1 MNPSSVCLL
10 RCFLRPPHGGGFTSG
25 LIPGAADNE
34 TCSLVEGRSLLR
46 CRLYAVIF
54 PSEIRVL
61 SPQLACLHVEGA
73 SGETSVQ
80 LTLTS
85 SNGNTSLIDKS
96 FQLDSLFTCIPF
108 QQNEEVCTINVVIK
122 MPQETLFKQTKVLLK
137 KERSSVVVQTDK
149 PIYKPGQTGKH
160 REGVSLNVKFQGM
173 SFNSFSQDPANN
185 RIGQWLNVTLNEGI
199 SEFSLPLSAEP
210 TLGDYKVWVKGKV
223 STFSVQEYVLPK
235 FEIRLHLPKAVMFN
249 QETIPVKV
257 CGKYTYG
264 KPVQGAYR
272 IKVCRE
278 YARPYLSHVPGL
290 RALYIVLGWLQT
302 LTNPFC
308 CLHVSFFYSL
318 FGRILQTFHIL
329 TFSFILHAGV
339 EMTTQSGAVIA
350 MMLEKV
356 SFVDADKMYRPGIP
370 YSGTV
375 RVTDVS
381 SHNIVLHAITIHSL
395 NVAVSDQNGY
405 ASFKLENTTFWGGQA
420 TLIVSNKS
428 NAQQRLF
435 IYSTLTYNCIEWT
448 ESSHSVTHFYS
459 RSKSFLKLRSLGNV
473 LPCEGQQEVQMD
485 YIINGAKLDM
495 ETKKLDFHYLVRL
508 PRKGNLINSM
518 MLPCI
523 NPGDLTGST
532 SFNFPLT
539 PDVSPNLRVL
549 AYILLPDGEI
559 AADSAKFTVQ
569 RCFKN
574 KVSVGFTP
582 DEVLP
587 GSDVSLQI
595 QADPGSLCGLR
606 VVDHSVILMKP
617 EKELTA
623 DKVRYS
629 SMFLYFKHN
638 QNKKIYPVPDRSKAV
653 LLYPPQA
660 AYARNPEYSICKE
673 GANKGCFPRQPNHN
687 KSFQC
692 AGRYLAQG
700 CVLKTHTCLF
710 VSSDCHFISHCC
722 GFLYRDSGSVVLHET
737 APDTITDWN
746 AGAFC
751 MGPSGFGLASPASLR
766 VFQPFFVDLTLPYS
780 VVRGESFTLKASV
793 FNYLKEWYQRQLTYK
808 HGDGSYSA
816 FGKSDKEGN
825 TWLTAFVVKSF
836 SKARPYIFI
845 DETHLNQSFNWL
857 KKHRKDDGCFQ
868 TIGKLFNTAL
878 KVPCLSPPPTL
889 YALSCLRKAAVDV
902 SNVYTQALLA
912 YTFTLA
918 EDTETRQILLEK
930 LEKQAVRKDGQL
942 HWERPSAK
950 PTSDHPFWYRAPSA
964 EVELTSYMLMTSLSG
979 PEKNLGRAS
988 EIVNWLSKQQNPYGG
1003 FSSTQ
1008 DTVVALHDAGDV
1020 TVTVRSQTGVQEFHV
1035 DNTNRLLLQKASLPD
1050 IPGDYTNVLILI
1062 IVFIRYTGPREK
1074 SNMALIE
1081 VKMLSGYIPVKIS
1094 VREVSHSLHGFQF
1107 LFNKQLQVISWGS
1120 CLCLSVLTAGEKQS
1134 NTEERDKQRHGH
1146 PVPE

>member
-108 QQNEEVCTINVVIK
+108 QIPNPSEQNEEVCTINVVIK

-173 SFNSFSQDPANN
+173 SSFPMIFNSFSQDPANN

-257 CGKYTYG
+257 CD
-264 KPVQGAYR
+264 
-272 IKVCRE
+272 
-278 YARPYLSHVPGL
+278 
-290 RALYIVLGWLQT
+290 IVLGWLQT

-395 NVAVSDQNGY
+395 NVA
-405 ASFKLENTTFWGGQA
+405 
-420 TLIVSNKS
+420 
-428 NAQQRLF
+428 
-435 IYSTLTYNCIEWT
+435 
-448 ESSHSVTHFYS
+448 
-459 RSKSFLKLRSLGNV
+459 
-473 LPCEGQQEVQMD
+473 
-485 YIINGAKLDM
+485 
-495 ETKKLDFHYLVRL
+495 
-508 PRKGNLINSM
+508 
-518 MLPCI
+518 
-523 NPGDLTGST
+523 DLTGST

-623 DKVRYS
+623 DK
-629 SMFLYFKHN
+629 
-638 QNKKIYPVPDRSKAV
+638 KKIYPVPDRSKAV

-889 YALSCLRKAAVDV
+889 Y
-902 SNVYTQALLA
+902 
-912 YTFTLA
+912 
-918 EDTETRQILLEK
+918 
-930 LEKQAVRKDGQL
+930 GQL

-1050 IPGDYTNVLILI
+1050 IPGDYTLTASGSGCVYVQTVLRYNVPPPRSDATF
-1062 IVFIRYTGPREK
+1062 VIRVEVKPDQCPEEAAKKLQLNIYTEYTGPREK

-1094 VREVSHSLHGFQF
+1094 VRELEKSKVIQRSEISSDMVTLYLNEIGHKSLHLPIMVVQDIEVKNLKPATVKVFDYYETG
-1107 LFNKQLQVISWGS
+1107 KGV
-1120 CLCLSVLTAGEKQS
+1120 C
-1134 NTEERDKQRHGH
+1134 
-1146 PVPE
+1146 

>member
-73 SGETSVQ
+73 SGETSPYM
-80 LTLTS
+80 
-85 SNGNTSLIDKS
+85 SLNKI
-96 FQLDSLFTCIPF
+96 FLLQIPNPSE
-108 QQNEEVCTINVVIK
+108 QNEEVCTINVVIK

-149 PIYKPGQTGKH
+149 PIYKPGQT
-160 REGVSLNVKFQGM
+160 VKFRVISLTENLQPEK
-173 SFNSFSQDPANN
+173 NQDPANN

-223 STFSVQEYVLPK
+223 STFSVQEYGEGHTDTLLPK

-290 RALYIVLGWLQT
+290 RALCTEINGKV
-302 LTNPFC
+302 
-308 CLHVSFFYSL
+308 
-318 FGRILQTFHIL
+318 RR
-329 TFSFILHAGV
+329 HAV
-339 EMTTQSGAVIA
+339 
-350 MMLEKV
+350 
-356 SFVDADKMYRPGIP
+356 
-370 YSGTV
+370 YSGG
-375 RVTDVS
+375 RAGIFRDFMFS
-381 SHNIVLHAITIHSL
+381 LLISCLAICRVLHGDHPLSSTQAR
-395 NVAVSDQNGY
+395 
-405 ASFKLENTTFWGGQA
+405 TTEEQ
-420 TLIVSNKS
+420 TQPILRLVVPDHS
-428 NAQQRLF
+428 NAYL
-435 IYSTLTYNCIEWT
+435 YL
-448 ESSHSVTHFYS
+448 SSFYS

-495 ETKKLDFHYLVRL
+495 ETKKLDFHYLL
-508 PRKGNLINSM
+508 ISKGSLWKSGTIEIPITSD
-518 MLPCI
+518 
-523 NPGDLTGST
+523 DLTGST

-889 YALSCLRKAAVDV
+889 CYDPLVADALSCLRKAAVDV

-1050 IPGDYTNVLILI
+1050 IPGDYTLTASGSGCVYVQTVLRYNVPPPRSDATF
-1062 IVFIRYTGPREK
+1062 VIRVEVKPDQCPEEAAKKLQLNIYTEYTGPREK

-1094 VREVSHSLHGFQF
+1094 VRELEKSKVIQRSEISSDMVTLYLNEIGHKSLHLPIMVVQDIEVKNLKPATVKVFDYYETG
-1107 LFNKQLQVISWGS
+1107 KGV
-1120 CLCLSVLTAGEKQS
+1120 C
-1134 NTEERDKQRHGH
+1134 
-1146 PVPE
+1146 

>member
-108 QQNEEVCTINVVIK
+108 QIPNPSEQNEEVCTINVVIK

-149 PIYKPGQTGKH
+149 PIYKPGQT
-160 REGVSLNVKFQGM
+160 VKFRVISLTENLQPEK
-173 SFNSFSQDPANN
+173 NQDPANN

-223 STFSVQEYVLPK
+223 STFSVQEYGEGHTDTRAPYSPLCHFMYFTLALCVLSAAQ
-235 FEIRLHLPKAVMFN
+235 IRDPPPPPESRHDFMFSLLISCLAICRVLHGDHPLSSTQARTTEEQTQPILRLVVPDHSN
-249 QETIPVKV
+249 
-257 CGKYTYG
+257 
-264 KPVQGAYR
+264 AYL
-272 IKVCRE
+272 
-278 YARPYLSHVPGL
+278 YLS
-290 RALYIVLGWLQT
+290 
-302 LTNPFC
+302 
-308 CLHVSFFYSL
+308 S
-318 FGRILQTFHIL
+318 
-329 TFSFILHAGV
+329 
-339 EMTTQSGAVIA
+339 
-350 MMLEKV
+350 
-356 SFVDADKMYRPGIP
+356 
-370 YSGTV
+370 
-375 RVTDVS
+375 
-381 SHNIVLHAITIHSL
+381 
-395 NVAVSDQNGY
+395 
-405 ASFKLENTTFWGGQA
+405 
-420 TLIVSNKS
+420 
-428 NAQQRLF
+428 
-435 IYSTLTYNCIEWT
+435 
-448 ESSHSVTHFYS
+448 FYS

-518 MLPCI
+518 MLP
-523 NPGDLTGST
+523 
-532 SFNFPLT
+532 F
-539 PDVSPNLRVL
+539 L

-617 EKELTA
+617 EKE
-623 DKVRYS
+623 
-629 SMFLYFKHN
+629 
-638 QNKKIYPVPDRSKAV
+638 SKAV

-793 FNYLKEWYQRQLTYK
+793 FNYLKECIKVQLTYK

-816 FGKSDKEGN
+816 FGKTRVLISR
-825 TWLTAFVVKSF
+825 AFIYYLSF
-836 SKARPYIFI
+836 FSVS
-845 DETHLNQSFNWL
+845 LQV
-857 KKHRKDDGCFQ
+857 DGLR
-868 TIGKLFNTAL
+868 GEDPLVAD
-878 KVPCLSPPPTL
+878 
-889 YALSCLRKAAVDV
+889 ALSCLRKAAVDV

-930 LEKQAVRKDGQL
+930 LEKQAVRKGEDGQL

-1050 IPGDYTNVLILI
+1050 IPGDYTLTASGSGCVYVQTVLRYNVPPPRSDATF
-1062 IVFIRYTGPREK
+1062 VIRVEVKPDQCPEEAAKKLQLNIYTEYTGPREK

-1120 CLCLSVLTAGEKQS
+1120 CLCLSDIEVKNLKPATVKVFDYYETGK
-1134 NTEERDKQRHGH
+1134 G
-1146 PVPE
+1146 VC

>member
-108 QQNEEVCTINVVIK
+108 Q

-160 REGVSLNVKFQGM
+160 REGVSLNGVPM
-173 SFNSFSQDPANN
+173 NSLSPQLVADPANN

-235 FEIRLHLPKAVMFN
+235 FEILLMIHKPGPKEFCLAICRVLHGDHPLSSTQARTTEEQTQPILRLVVPDHSN
-249 QETIPVKV
+249 
-257 CGKYTYG
+257 
-264 KPVQGAYR
+264 AYL
-272 IKVCRE
+272 
-278 YARPYLSHVPGL
+278 YLS
-290 RALYIVLGWLQT
+290 
-302 LTNPFC
+302 
-308 CLHVSFFYSL
+308 S
-318 FGRILQTFHIL
+318 
-329 TFSFILHAGV
+329 
-339 EMTTQSGAVIA
+339 
-350 MMLEKV
+350 
-356 SFVDADKMYRPGIP
+356 
-370 YSGTV
+370 
-375 RVTDVS
+375 
-381 SHNIVLHAITIHSL
+381 
-395 NVAVSDQNGY
+395 
-405 ASFKLENTTFWGGQA
+405 
-420 TLIVSNKS
+420 
-428 NAQQRLF
+428 
-435 IYSTLTYNCIEWT
+435 
-448 ESSHSVTHFYS
+448 FYS

-523 NPGDLTGST
+523 NPGGQRRQTPTT
-532 SFNFPLT
+532 S
-539 PDVSPNLRVL
+539 VYRVL

-623 DKVRYS
+623 DK
-629 SMFLYFKHN
+629 
-638 QNKKIYPVPDRSKAV
+638 KKIYPVPDRSKAV

-930 LEKQAVRKDGQL
+930 LEKQAVRKGEDGQL

-1008 DTVVALHDAGDV
+1008 VSPMDLDSTGKPVSGSIRRATFSDAGDV

-1050 IPGDYTNVLILI
+1050 IPGDYTLTASGSGCVYVQTVLRYNVPPPRSDATF
-1062 IVFIRYTGPREK
+1062 VIRVEVKPDQCPEEAAKKLQLNIYTEYTGPREK

-1120 CLCLSVLTAGEKQS
+1120 CFIFPTRGLYCCVVKVG
-1134 NTEERDKQRHGH
+1134 GF
-1146 PVPE
+1146 

>member
-61 SPQLACLHVEGA
+61 SPQLACL
-73 SGETSVQ
+73 
-80 LTLTS
+80 S
-85 SNGNTSLIDKS
+85 SLYAANMQECSTCSCSPRLMRWRMYLIKPYMSLNKI
-96 FQLDSLFTCIPF
+96 FLLQIPNPSE
-108 QQNEEVCTINVVIK
+108 QNEEVCTINVVIK

-160 REGVSLNVKFQGM
+160 REGVSLNGVPM
-173 SFNSFSQDPANN
+173 NSLSPQLVDPANN

-290 RALYIVLGWLQT
+290 RDFMFSLLIS
-302 LTNPFC
+302 
-308 CLHVSFFYSL
+308 CLAIC
-318 FGRILQTFHIL
+318 R
-329 TFSFILHAGV
+329 
-339 EMTTQSGAVIA
+339 
-350 MMLEKV
+350 
-356 SFVDADKMYRPGIP
+356 
-370 YSGTV
+370 
-375 RVTDVS
+375 
-381 SHNIVLHAITIHSL
+381 VLHGDHPLSSTQAR
-395 NVAVSDQNGY
+395 
-405 ASFKLENTTFWGGQA
+405 TTEEQ
-420 TLIVSNKS
+420 TQPILRLVVPDHS
-428 NAQQRLF
+428 NAYL
-435 IYSTLTYNCIEWT
+435 YL
-448 ESSHSVTHFYS
+448 SSFYS

-518 MLPCI
+518 MLPY
-523 NPGDLTGST
+523 LTGST

-816 FGKSDKEGN
+816 FGKTRVLISR
-825 TWLTAFVVKSF
+825 AFIYYLSF
-836 SKARPYIFI
+836 FSVS
-845 DETHLNQSFNWL
+845 LQV
-857 KKHRKDDGCFQ
+857 DGLR
-868 TIGKLFNTAL
+868 GEDPLVAD
-878 KVPCLSPPPTL
+878 
-889 YALSCLRKAAVDV
+889 ALSCLRKAAVDV

-1050 IPGDYTNVLILI
+1050 IPGDYTLTASGSGCVYVQTVLRYNVPPPRSDATF
-1062 IVFIRYTGPREK
+1062 VIRVEVKPDQCPEEAAKKLQLNIYTEYTGPREK

>member
-96 FQLDSLFTCIPF
+96 FQLDSLMHDI
-108 QQNEEVCTINVVIK
+108 QKVCTINVVIK

-160 REGVSLNVKFQGM
+160 REGVSLNEISPFYYL
-173 SFNSFSQDPANN
+173 SDPANN

-249 QETIPVKV
+249 QETIPVKDFMFSLLISCLAICRV
-257 CGKYTYG
+257 LHGDHPLSSTQARTTEEQTQ
-264 KPVQGAYR
+264 PILRLVVPDHSNAYL
-272 IKVCRE
+272 
-278 YARPYLSHVPGL
+278 YLS
-290 RALYIVLGWLQT
+290 
-302 LTNPFC
+302 
-308 CLHVSFFYSL
+308 S
-318 FGRILQTFHIL
+318 
-329 TFSFILHAGV
+329 
-339 EMTTQSGAVIA
+339 
-350 MMLEKV
+350 
-356 SFVDADKMYRPGIP
+356 
-370 YSGTV
+370 
-375 RVTDVS
+375 
-381 SHNIVLHAITIHSL
+381 
-395 NVAVSDQNGY
+395 
-405 ASFKLENTTFWGGQA
+405 
-420 TLIVSNKS
+420 
-428 NAQQRLF
+428 
-435 IYSTLTYNCIEWT
+435 
-448 ESSHSVTHFYS
+448 FYS

-629 SMFLYFKHN
+629 T
-638 QNKKIYPVPDRSKAV
+638 V

-889 YALSCLRKAAVDV
+889 Y
-902 SNVYTQALLA
+902 
-912 YTFTLA
+912 
-918 EDTETRQILLEK
+918 
-930 LEKQAVRKDGQL
+930 GQL

-1050 IPGDYTNVLILI
+1050 IPGDYTLTASGSGCVYVQTVLRYNVPPPRSDATF
-1062 IVFIRYTGPREK
+1062 VIRVEVKPDQCPEEAAKKLQLNIYTEYTGPREK

-1094 VREVSHSLHGFQF
+1094 VREVSHSKVIQRSEISSDMVTLYLNEIGHKSLHLPIMVVQDIEVKNLKPATVKVFDYYETG
-1107 LFNKQLQVISWGS
+1107 KGV
-1120 CLCLSVLTAGEKQS
+1120 C
-1134 NTEERDKQRHGH
+1134 
-1146 PVPE
+1146 

>member
-108 QQNEEVCTINVVIK
+108 QVLCTINVVIK

-173 SFNSFSQDPANN
+173 SCDPANN

-290 RALYIVLGWLQT
+290 RALCTEINGKV
-302 LTNPFC
+302 
-308 CLHVSFFYSL
+308 
-318 FGRILQTFHIL
+318 RR
-329 TFSFILHAGV
+329 HAV
-339 EMTTQSGAVIA
+339 
-350 MMLEKV
+350 
-356 SFVDADKMYRPGIP
+356 
-370 YSGTV
+370 YSGG
-375 RVTDVS
+375 RAGIFRDFMFS
-381 SHNIVLHAITIHSL
+381 LLISCLAICRVLHGDHPLSSTQAR
-395 NVAVSDQNGY
+395 
-405 ASFKLENTTFWGGQA
+405 TTEEQ
-420 TLIVSNKS
+420 TQPILRLVVPDHS
-428 NAQQRLF
+428 NAYL
-435 IYSTLTYNCIEWT
+435 YL
-448 ESSHSVTHFYS
+448 SSFYS

-495 ETKKLDFHYLVRL
+495 ETKKLDFHYLL
-508 PRKGNLINSM
+508 ISKGSLWKSGTIEIPITSD
-518 MLPCI
+518 
-523 NPGDLTGST
+523 DLTGST

-629 SMFLYFKHN
+629 SMFL
-638 QNKKIYPVPDRSKAV
+638 
-653 LLYPPQA
+653 
-660 AYARNPEYSICKE
+660 
-673 GANKGCFPRQPNHN
+673 
-687 KSFQC
+687 
-692 AGRYLAQG
+692 
-700 CVLKTHTCLF
+700 
-710 VSSDCHFISHCC
+710 
-722 GFLYRDSGSVVLHET
+722 
-737 APDTITDWN
+737 
-746 AGAFC
+746 
-751 MGPSGFGLASPASLR
+751 
-766 VFQPFFVDLTLPYS
+766 LP
-780 VVRGESFTLKASV
+780 
-793 FNYLKEWYQRQLTYK
+793 
-808 HGDGSYSA
+808 
-816 FGKSDKEGN
+816 
-825 TWLTAFVVKSF
+825 
-836 SKARPYIFI
+836 
-845 DETHLNQSFNWL
+845 
-857 KKHRKDDGCFQ
+857 
-868 TIGKLFNTAL
+868 
-878 KVPCLSPPPTL
+878 PPPTGTCNHMPT
-889 YALSCLRKAAVDV
+889 LSNYKCV
-902 SNVYTQALLA
+902 SADSQLI
-912 YTFTLA
+912 
-918 EDTETRQILLEK
+918 TRC
-930 LEKQAVRKDGQL
+930 
-942 HWERPSAK
+942 SA
-950 PTSDHPFWYRAPSA
+950 TG
-964 EVELTSYMLMTSLSG
+964 E
-979 PEKNLGRAS
+979 NL
-988 EIVNWLSKQQNPYGG
+988 Q
-1003 FSSTQ
+1003 
-1008 DTVVALHDAGDV
+1008 
-1020 TVTVRSQTGVQEFHV
+1020 
-1035 DNTNRLLLQKASLPD
+1035 
-1050 IPGDYTNVLILI
+1050 
-1062 IVFIRYTGPREK
+1062 
-1074 SNMALIE
+1074 
-1081 VKMLSGYIPVKIS
+1081 
-1094 VREVSHSLHGFQF
+1094 
-1107 LFNKQLQVISWGS
+1107 
-1120 CLCLSVLTAGEKQS
+1120 
-1134 NTEERDKQRHGH
+1134 
-1146 PVPE
+1146 